1 MSTLRIDVRVIPRAS
16 TNAVD
21 GMRDGRVL
29 VRVTAPPVDRAA
41 NDAVIDV
48 LAKAYGVPKRCVRI
62 IRGET
67 SRNKTIEI
75 GGRGCFPQN

>member
-1 MSTLRIDVRVIPRAS
+1 MRVIPRAS
-16 TNAVD
+16 RNAVE
-21 GMRDGRVL
+21 GLRHGRVV

-62 IRGET
+62 VKGAT

-75 GGRGCFPQN
+75 V